1 MMGILEQIR
10 LYTLLDEVHQP
21 EGHTV
26 KHTLRVGGLC
36 PLRYTQG
43 HTVKHTLRVGGLRP
57 ARYEIKIIISPYKI
71 IEKDAMIV
79 R

>member
-1 MMGILEQIR
+1 MMGILEQIS

-26 KHTLRVGGLC
+26 KHTR
-36 PLRYTQG
+36 
-43 HTVKHTLRVGGLRP
+43 RVGGLRP
-57 ARYEIKIIISPYKI
+57 TMYEIKIIISPYKI
-71 IEKDAMIV
+71 TEKDAIIV

>member
-36 PLRYTQG
+36 PLRY
-43 HTVKHTLRVGGLRP
+43 
-57 ARYEIKIIISPYKI
+57 EIKIIISPYKI
-71 IEKDAMIV
+71 TEKDAMIV